1 MAKHQISLQPTEQTL
16 VTAAATIYAGY
27 IAAGR
32 VADGQES
39 AFMDRAIQAA
49 IRIAKVTD
57 DSVQADQEFH

>member
-1 MAKHQISLQPTEQTL
+1 MAKHQISLQPTEHAL

-32 VADGQES
+32 VPDGQES
-39 AFMDRAIQAA
+39 AFMDRSIQAA

-57 DSVQADQEFH
+57 ESVQADNEFH